1 MQCRNE
7 LLCYLVITRLL
18 HVLKRRDTLP
28 GPVIDDL
35 ERMMRSIVEMY
46 GEDHRVKKSI
56 LKALP
61 RMFTA
66 LRVPGMP
73 MHTADVENTIRWLFS
88 PFRESRK
95 QLRSARGMEA
105 AELQLTFVGVCRKN
119 GVEPSEA
126 YQRLL
131 DNHKW
136 DVTKHPRP
144 PPVRRR
150 RG

>member
-7 LLCYLVITRLL
+7 LPCYLAITRLFHAL
-18 HVLKRRDTLP
+18 KKHGTLPAPAIEDLKR
-28 GPVIDDL
+28 VV
-35 ERMMRSIVEMY
+35 RSMVEMH
-46 GEDHRVKKSI
+46 GEGYRVKESI

-66 LRVPGMP
+66 LGVPGMP

-95 QLRSARGMEA
+95 QLRSIRGTVTA
-105 AELQLTFVGVCRKN
+105 GLQLTFVGVCRKN

-126 YQRLL
+126 YQLLL
-131 DNHKW
+131 DDPEW

>member
-1 MQCRNE
+1 
-7 LLCYLVITRLL
+7 
-18 HVLKRRDTLP
+18 
-28 GPVIDDL
+28 
-35 ERMMRSIVEMY
+35 MRSIVEMY

-66 LRVPGMP
+66 LRVPGMS
-73 MHTADVENTIRWLFS
+73 MHTADMESTIRWLFS

-95 QLRSARGMEA
+95 QLRSARGMET
-105 AELQLTFVGVCRKN
+105 AERQLTFVGVCRKN
-119 GVEPSEA
+119 DVEASEA

-131 DNHKW
+131 DNHEW

-144 PPVRRR
+144 PVRRR